1 MKRTIIAV
9 LAILSLATATQ
20 AGLGYN
26 YAGVSHT
33 AKVAHDT
40 SVIITITHLPRQ
52 VYSQA
57 IGWTLLWDTQGTG
70 AYVEA
75 GVGML
80 YPGGKPK
87 VVSLWWASNSKNPGG
102 KVGSVPLGTPVLVE
116 LHKSDG
122 VQSVQVRWTW
132 TTPNGRVQSIS
143 RSFPVQGWVNGPG
156 IHSTKAE
163 VYSSSATVNP
173 NPFAIQFN
181 DVTIYPEDTSSAYL
195 QSTPPYVPAGTLTD
209 FSVTY
214 P

>member
-1 MKRTIIAV
+1 MKRTIIAL

-20 AGLGYN
+20 ADSGYH

-40 SVIITITHLPRQ
+40 SAIITVTKLPTQ

-57 IGWTLLWDTQGTG
+57 IGWTLLWDYQGTN

-87 VVSLWWASNSKNPGG
+87 TVSLWWASNAKNPGG
-102 KVGSVPLGTPVLVE
+102 IVGSVPLGTPVLVE
-116 LHKSDG
+116 LHKTDG

-132 TTPNGRVQSIS
+132 TTPNGRVKSIS
-143 RSFPVQGWVNGPG
+143 RSFSVLGWVNGPG

-163 VYSSSATVNP
+163 VYSFSATVHP

-181 DVTIYPEDTSSAYL
+181 DVTIYPEDTSCAYL
-195 QSTPPYVPAGTLTD
+195 QSTPPYVAVGTLTD